1 MIVCMT
7 IVLYIC
13 MVDSALAHNYV
24 FRRSRKVYIHHYT
37 TSYIKEWFPP
47 LEVPEDIV
55 IANDVIRNEG
65 KELQGG
71 TTNVITHA

>member
-13 MVDSALAHNYV
+13 TADSALAHNYG
-24 FRRSRKVYIHHYT
+24 FRRSRKVY
-37 TSYIKEWFPP
+37 TSFYNYIKEWFPP